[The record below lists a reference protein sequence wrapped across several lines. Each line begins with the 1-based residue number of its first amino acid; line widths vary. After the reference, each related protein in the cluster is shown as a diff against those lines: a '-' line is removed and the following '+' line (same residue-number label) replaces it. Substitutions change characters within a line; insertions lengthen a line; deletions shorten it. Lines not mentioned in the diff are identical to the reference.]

1 MAKPKPNNANI
12 LVGLGERI
20 RTLRKKRG
28 WTQVIMSEKI
38 GMDRSFIADLER
50 GKRNITILNLVV
62 LAQGFDTTLSQ
73 LLSRL

>member
-1 MAKPKPNNANI
+1 MAKPKPNNADV